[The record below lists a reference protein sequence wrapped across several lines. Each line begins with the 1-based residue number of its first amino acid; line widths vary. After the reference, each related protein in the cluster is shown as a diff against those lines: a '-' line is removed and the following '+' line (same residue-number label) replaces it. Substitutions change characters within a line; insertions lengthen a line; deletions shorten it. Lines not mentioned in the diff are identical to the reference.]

1 MCQSCNRPAIIG
13 NEISCNDDGVHL
25 QSTIGMRT
33 ADVKNNR
40 HPSLLRCLSR
50 NDMKVNCMPATR
62 HGSRAQVMPL
72 FALMLPVI
80 IALLGLTMSGEIY
93 LNARSRLDAAT
104 VVAVVAASGDA
115 CMASQYTYDE
125 YECQYGTYP
134 VQNPT
139 YPVTG
144 TTPTPSLYANG
155 VSPLNNPIETSPGSG
170 ILPTAPTTNQITE
183 EQQIASYSAD
193 SSVMNVLEQ
202 AFPGYTINAAAAP
215 TSGQPCQGTESGSV
229 PFTTT
234 ECSNY
239 EQGSSLTNIEFQVLV
254 SPNYM
259 MYDNDPSSGTADD
272 SSGADGDE
280 SSGPY
285 VCPAT
290 NLYARQVTVN
300 VWMQASQPFGVFI
313 GESHILMQSTQ
324 TGYGCLGN

>member
-13 NEISCNDDGVHL
+13 NENSCNDDGVHL

-134 VQNPT
+134 G
-139 YPVTG
+139 TG
-144 TTPTPSLYANG
+144 GSTTSMYANG
-155 VSPLNNPIETSPGSG
+155 LPPYSVGMESPSGSG
-170 ILPTAPTTNQITE
+170 ILTTTPSSSQITE
-183 EQQIASYSAD
+183 EQQLASYSAE
-193 SSVMNVLEQ
+193 SSVKNVLEQ

-215 TSGQPCQGTESGSV
+215 TSGLPCQGTESGS
-229 PFTTT
+229 PPYSTT

-259 MYDNDPSSGTADD
+259 LYDNDPSSGTADD